1 MHMKI
6 IGNDPNEYRALY
18 RDYTA
23 CSLLNQT
30 RTALNSI
37 LQKVRFKD
45 RADIPDINPDNYGYI
60 CKYIARQ
67 ERNDTN
73 RILYSISESLSGNID
88 NFLKKVPEE
97 HLKYRYNL
105 TDNDIIDAR
114 LLKELSINQ
123 KDIVW
128 EALYHNDYRDGVLFE
143 TPHGS
148 WMFQTYDERNEL
160 NRFENLFNEHY
171 FDPRLDFEKYIR
183 SAVWF
188 HNSQTPIG
196 YDTFNPPKFPG
207 NNLFPASTINPN
219 DYFIREYSHT
229 CNIAPSPEWYWLLF
243 VRSDMEN
250 AEPNMSNNIATLL
263 FCEQGQNIPN
273 DCVEL
278 FLRSDFAREHREF
291 SKELRKWHNLK
302 DTPEYRDKLKTMAT
316 QIITECGLNIRGRQ
330 HTPCQNEKEQQPQND
345 DYFYPRA
352 KRGWHV

>member
-1 MHMKI
+1 MENNQTPQSTGATLCILKDDEGKPMHMKI

-143 TPHGS
+143 TTHGS
-148 WMFQTYDERNEL
+148 WMFQTY
-160 NRFENLFNEHY
+160 
-171 FDPRLDFEKYIR
+171 
-183 SAVWF
+183 A
-188 HNSQTPIG
+188 
-196 YDTFNPPKFPG
+196 
-207 NNLFPASTINPN
+207 
-219 DYFIREYSHT
+219 
-229 CNIAPSPEWYWLLF
+229 
-243 VRSDMEN
+243 
-250 AEPNMSNNIATLL
+250 
-263 FCEQGQNIPN
+263 
-273 DCVEL
+273 
-278 FLRSDFAREHREF
+278 
-291 SKELRKWHNLK
+291 
-302 DTPEYRDKLKTMAT
+302 
-316 QIITECGLNIRGRQ
+316 
-330 HTPCQNEKEQQPQND
+330 
-345 DYFYPRA
+345 
-352 KRGWHV
+352 